1 MQSVFKGR
9 FQNWQRKLSKDKNK
23 KSWLCVSQE
32 LITPCW
38 FWAEERWLEMV
49 SRDGVKGGTGL
60 HSLVTTSSLAELGEV
75 SLWDRSGRK
84 GMSPAKSRGK
94 GEHIV
99 FRGWSWS
106 VWLHV
111 ASKHQPPKQ
120 SVPVLP
126 LHQPLWCPCLLLF
139 TSFTLFLQPGKK
151 RSQSPCHSARWNLEV
166 AQDMSECSNYVS
178 VILRY
183 RKQLT
188 AVMEILLKNQEQWF
202 VSCFKSNFSLV
213 PCRSAS

>member
-9 FQNWQRKLSKDKNK
+9 LQNWQRKLSKDKNK

-111 ASKHQPPKQ
+111 TSKHQSPTSSQFLCFP
-120 SVPVLP
+120 STSHSDVHACFCLP
-126 LHQPLWCPCLLLF
+126 ASL
-139 TSFTLFLQPGKK
+139 SS
-151 RSQSPCHSARWNLEV
+151 RSQGKNAARVPATVLDGTWKWLRIWVNV
-166 AQDMSECSNYVS
+166 
-178 VILRY
+178 VITCQSSWHDCMESSSL
-183 RKQLT
+183 QLW
-188 AVMEILLKNQEQWF
+188 KY
-202 VSCFKSNFSLV
+202 S
-213 PCRSAS
+213 

>member
-9 FQNWQRKLSKDKNK
+9 FQNWQRKLSKDQNK
-23 KSWLCVSQE
+23 KSWLCVSRE

-38 FWAEERWLEMV
+38 FWAEERWPEMV
-49 SRDGVKGGTGL
+49 SCDGVKGGSCL
-60 HSLVTTSSLAELGEV
+60 HSLVTTSGLTEPGEV
-75 SLWDRSGRK
+75 SLWDQSRRK
-84 GMSPAKSRGK
+84 GGK

-106 VWLHV
+106 VRLHV
-111 ASKHQPPKQ
+111 ASKHPPPPSSQ
-120 SVPVLP
+120 FLRFPSTSHSEVHACFCLP
-126 LHQPLWCPCLLLF
+126 ASLC
-139 TSFTLFLQPGKK
+139 S
-151 RSQSPCHSARWNLEV
+151 RSQERRSESPCHSARWNLEV
-166 AQDMSECSNYVS
+166 AQDMSECSNYMS
-178 VILRY
+178 IILWY

-188 AVMEILLKNQEQWF
+188 AVMEILLKNQEQRF